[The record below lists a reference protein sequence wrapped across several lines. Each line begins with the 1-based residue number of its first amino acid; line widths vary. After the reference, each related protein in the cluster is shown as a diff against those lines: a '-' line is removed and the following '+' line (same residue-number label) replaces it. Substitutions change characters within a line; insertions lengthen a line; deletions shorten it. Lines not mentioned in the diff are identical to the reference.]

1 MIISGNNGINK
12 ASKVY
17 GVDQIRTGKGPRAA
31 GKTGSGSGRTDGVE
45 LSSEAQ
51 ELQQAVGAIKALP
64 GVREDR
70 VNELTPLVESGQYKV
85 DATKIAEQMIGR
97 ILADRLK

>member
-12 ASKVY
+12 ANKVY
-17 GVDQIRTGKGPRAA
+17 GVDQIRSGKGARASE
-31 GKTGSGSGRTDGVE
+31 KSGSSRNDAVQ

-51 ELQQAVGAIKALP
+51 ELQQAVSAIKAMP

-70 VNELTPLVESGQYKV
+70 VQELTPLVESGQYKV
-85 DATKIAEQMIGR
+85 DAAKIAEQMIGR

>member
-17 GVDQIRTGKGPRAA
+17 GVDQVRTGKGPRA
-31 GKTGSGSGRTDGVE
+31 TGRSGEDRSDAVQ
-45 LSSEAQ
+45 LSAEAQ
-51 ELQQAVGAIKALP
+51 ELQQAVSAIKAMP
-64 GVREDR
+64 GVREDL
-70 VNELTPLVESGQYKV
+70 VQELTPLVESGQYKV
-85 DATKIAEQMIGR
+85 DAAKIAEQMIGR

>member
-12 ASKVY
+12 AGKVY
-17 GVDQIRTGKGPRAA
+17 GVEQVKSGKGVRES
-31 GKTGSGSGRTDGVE
+31 GKSGSGRTDEVV

-51 ELQQAVGAIKALP
+51 ELQQAVSAIKALS

-70 VNELTPLVESGQYKV
+70 VAELTPLVDSGKYKV
-85 DATKIAEQMIGR
+85 DAAKIADQMIGR
-97 ILADRLK
+97 VLADRLK

>member
-17 GVDQIRTGKGPRAA
+17 GVDQIRSGKGSRPSEKGGASRSDA
-31 GKTGSGSGRTDGVE
+31 VQ
-45 LSSEAQ
+45 LSAEAQ
-51 ELQQAVGAIKALP
+51 ELQQAVSAIKAMP

-70 VNELTPLVESGQYKV
+70 VKELTPLVESGQYKV
-85 DATKIAEQMIGR
+85 DAAKIAEQMIGR

>member
-12 ASKVY
+12 ANKVY
-17 GVDQIRTGKGPRAA
+17 GVDQIRTGKGSREAD
-31 GKTGSGSGRTDGVE
+31 KTGAGRSDAVM

-51 ELQQAVGAIKALP
+51 ELQQAVSAIKAMS

-70 VNELTPLVESGQYKV
+70 VQELTPLVEAGQYKV
-85 DATKIAEQMIGR
+85 DAAKIADQMIGR
-97 ILADRLK
+97 VLADRLK

>member
-17 GVDQIRTGKGPRAA
+17 GVDQVRTGKGPRA
-31 GKTGSGSGRTDGVE
+31 TGRSGEDRSDAVQ
-45 LSSEAQ
+45 LSAEAQ
-51 ELQQAVGAIKALP
+51 ELQQAVSAIKAMP

-70 VNELTPLVESGQYKV
+70 VQELTPLVESGQYKV
-85 DATKIAEQMIGR
+85 DAAKIAEQMIGR